1 MWHCVKTKKL
11 NDGLV
16 RPQQLFLQIPPPKF
30 GLRFL
35 PTSYYKPG
43 KANVFPPGDTKP
55 GVVAGALS
63 SVAYKK
69 RTEPYPW
76 AQFCDT
82 VSATWLC
89 SILSAASYPTESI
102 SEAERYVYPI
112 LLTGF
117 GGFSIFV
124 CFFLGG
130 SVLFISTLFY
140 CRPLMGGKVCGVITP
155 CVFQFPG

>member
-1 MWHCVKTKKL
+1 MMVWSDHSSFSY
-11 NDGLV
+11 N
-16 RPQQLFLQIPPPKF
+16 FPPKF

-35 PTSYYKPG
+35 HTSYYKPG

-63 SVAYKK
+63 SVAYEK

-89 SILSAASYPTESI
+89 SILSAALYPTESI

-124 CFFLGG
+124 CFFWEGLFCLFLLCSVVGLLWGG
-130 SVLFISTLFY
+130 RSVVS
-140 CRPLMGGKVCGVITP
+140 
-155 CVFQFPG
+155 